1 MCLTSDMYCCLLLTH
16 ILFII
21 LWVRSYISVF
31 ILNFFIAFIT
41 PPEGTLYN
49 KLEVK
54 FMLVIWSNVSCE
66 LPRNIKTI
74 SQSWNSIWAS
84 IHIQR
89 FEFKGKFRDQ
99 ISYFELFWSG
109 HLPIS
114 KRCCHSLAGS
124 LKNQNNYS
132 VQVRFTDIRVSIWK
146 AQKVMLIACG
156 TLPRS

>member
-1 MCLTSDMYCCLLLTH
+1 MCLTSDMYCCLLLTR

-99 ISYFELFWSG
+99 ISYFELFWCD